1 MAGHL
6 DNEDLEQIDTDNLED
21 MDLKSHVAML
31 IMRMKRFIKKIRRNL
46 NFNGKETVGLDKTK
60 KGLQVETLANALVV
74 QDGIGS
80 YDWSFQAEEDHTNFA
95 LMAYTSQ
102 ELIRETKLIV
112 WDEAP
117 MINRLAY
124 EAFGGTLRDICTEDE
139 DEINDFADWIMNI
152 GEGKIDGK
160 NDGHAKVEFPEEM
173 PIPDFNDH
181 IESLITETYDNWQHN
196 L

>member
-1 MAGHL
+1 K
-6 DNEDLEQIDTDNLED
+6 N
-21 MDLKSHVAML
+21 
-31 IMRMKRFIKKIRRNL
+31 
-46 NFNGKETVGLDKTK
+46 DKVFDEGSSK
-60 KGLQVETLANALVV
+60 KGVHAKIQAKVIGKKSTSVE
-74 QDGIGS
+74 IMS
-80 YDWSFQAEEDHTNFA
+80 RYTNQCKHC
-95 LMAYTSQ
+95 T
-102 ELIRETKLIV
+102 V
-112 WDEAP
+112 
-117 MINRLAY
+117 
-124 EAFGGTLRDICTEDE
+124 LRSTCVCCNPEDE